1 MVDLTVNLAGLE
13 MDNPVVPASGTL
25 DLARNLRIFMI
36 STF

>member
-13 MDNPVVPASGTL
+13 MDNPVVRLRVLS